1 MYNTRLGVLL
11 NGDLSRIPTK
21 GKNDSFCV
29 VRPSFPRRLFKE
41 LHLYSVGRRERRGE
55 SAPSSGSSAA
65 KTWGVNEL
73 PTSESV
79 AEGPQELL
87 VLLEVQDTVPVQV
100 EKLCQ
105 FMRTWLFRF

>member
-1 MYNTRLGVLL
+1 MIV
-11 NGDLSRIPTK
+11 SV
-21 GKNDSFCV
+21 SFAPPPP
-29 VRPSFPRRLFKE
+29 PSLQRASFVFSGEGEDR
-41 LHLYSVGRRERRGE
+41 GRGE

-79 AEGPQELL
+79 PEGPQELL
-87 VLLEVQDTVPVQV
+87 VLLEVQDPVPVQV

>member
-1 MYNTRLGVLL
+1 MIV
-11 NGDLSRIPTK
+11 SV
-21 GKNDSFCV
+21 SFAP
-29 VRPSFPRRLFKE
+29 PSSE
-41 LHLYSVGRRERRGE
+41 LHLYSVERERRGE

-79 AEGPQELL
+79 SEGPQELL